1 MMIFAVL
8 GLSYFV
14 TSAFAQNNIPEY
26 QDLLTLAINPKEY
39 ISTEIDAAVQAA
51 QQKAEEFVQQALD
64 TLNAAEAAAEAAKQE
79 AEDFTNQV
87 IEAADLA
94 KQSTESAEA
103 AVQTAQQAAE
113 ELAKQA
119 EEAKVAAEAAKAEMQ
134 AAQQAAEE
142 LAKQAEDAIVAAE
155 AARTE
160 VQTQQQTEALANQAT
175 EPAPQTPQQQT
186 EALANQATEPAPQTP
201 QQQTEA
207 LANQATETSMAADA
221 SLQAAQQAAEELA
234 KQAEELILAAE
245 AAKAKVQAAQQ
256 IVEELA
262 KQVEEAILTAEA
274 AAQTAQQEAEIFSN
288 KVAEAAMN
296 AEAAIQEAQQKEE
309 ELVSKVAEAQEKVQ
323 QAAETLET
331 AQQDAAS
338 GNYGEALLVILGAY
352 TGKSDEIQTTLEDLQ
367 KLVKATETLYDVGSQ
382 AKACVD
388 GNGANY
394 CIQEKLPDPHV
405 PTMSDM
411 GSALD
416 VANLRCSEQVPS
428 KIATV
433 LGRVVGLEGQFDTEE
448 FETKRAT
455 VCQAIEKIYNLKY
468 KLQQLEEI
476 REDGFSLL
484 YKYDKKKIKK
494 DGISRTVQHSL
505 DLRFYP
511 DIQESYNT
519 GDISPEF
526 SIDNENS
533 WFKWSDSDKKYL
545 GDILDSSKTE
555 DTGDA
560 ACSDSKPYWFKLA
573 DRLKFRLKVSSVTSS
588 DVTLTA
594 CLRVSWKG
602 NHNRELA
609 TVTIPAPFGYLDE
622 VTQMKDDAVQG
633 AMNSLTDQI
642 ADMLGINDK
651 LDDIANQAADAQAA
665 AQSKSGTSN
674 QPPNGRS

>member
-1 MMIFAVL
+1 MLPKYKIFSSFIVICFLFVFLVSINSSAASSFSKAVKQAAKAVEQAAVQPSSSEGAQ
-8 GLSYFV
+8 GL
-14 TSAFAQNNIPEY
+14 TS
-26 QDLLTLAINPKEY
+26 LAIPPNEY
-39 ISTEIDAAVQAA
+39 ITTEMDAALQAA
-51 QQKAEEFVQQALD
+51 QQKAEEFAQQALD
-64 TLNAAEAAAEAAKQE
+64 SFRAAEAAAEAAKQE
-79 AEDFTNQV
+79 AEEFANQV
-87 IEAADLA
+87 TEAAELA
-94 KQSTESAEA
+94 KQSTESAKD
-103 AVQTAQQAAE
+103 AVQAAQQALE
-113 ELAKQA
+113 ELSKQA
-119 EEAKVAAEAAKAEMQ
+119 EEAKVAAEAAKAEVQ
-134 AAQQAAEE
+134 A
-142 LAKQAEDAIVAAE
+142 AKQALEG
-155 AARTE
+155 
-160 VQTQQQTEALANQAT
+160 LANQAT
-175 EPAPQTPQQQT
+175 APTPQAPQQQT
-186 EALANQATEPAPQTP
+186 QGLANQATAPTP
-201 QQQTEA
+201 QAPGQQTEV
-207 LANQATETSMAADA
+207 LANQATETAMAAKA
-221 SLQAAQQAAEELA
+221 ALQAAQQAAEELA
-234 KQAEELILAAE
+234 KQAGEALLAVE
-245 AAKAKVQAAQQ
+245 AAKQTVQQEKEIFANNM
-256 IVEELA
+256 
-262 KQVEEAILTAEA
+262 AEA
-274 AAQTAQQEAEIFSN
+274 
-288 KVAEAAMN
+288 VMN
-296 AEAAIQEAQQKEE
+296 AEATALEAQQKAQ
-309 ELVSKVAEAQEKVQ
+309 ELRSKITEAQEKVQ
-323 QAAETLET
+323 QAKETLET
-331 AQQDAAS
+331 ARQDVAS

-352 TGKSDEIQTTLEDLQ
+352 TGKSDEIQTTLDQLE
-367 KLVKATETLYDVGSQ
+367 KLVTASETLYDLGSQ

-388 GNGANY
+388 GNGADY

-484 YKYDKKKIKK
+484 YKYDKKNIKK
-494 DGISRTVQHSL
+494 NGISRTVQHSL

-526 SIDNENS
+526 SLDNENS

-573 DRLKFRLKVSSVTSS
+573 DRLKFRLKVSSVTAS

-602 NHNRELA
+602 NHSRELA

>member
-1 MMIFAVL
+1 MLPKYKIFSSFIVICFLFVFLVSINSSAASSWSDAAKQAVENAAGQAAVQPSSSEGAQ
-8 GLSYFV
+8 GL
-14 TSAFAQNNIPEY
+14 TS
-26 QDLLTLAINPKEY
+26 LAIPPNEY
-39 ISTEIDAAVQAA
+39 ITTEMDAALQAA
-51 QQKAEEFVQQALD
+51 QQKAEEFAQQALD
-64 TLNAAEAAAEAAKQE
+64 SFRAAEAAAEAAKQE
-79 AEDFTNQV
+79 AEEFANQV
-87 IEAADLA
+87 TEAVELA
-94 KQSTESAEA
+94 KQSTESAKD
-103 AVQTAQQAAE
+103 AVQAAQQALE
-113 ELAKQA
+113 ELSKQA
-119 EEAKVAAEAAKAEMQ
+119 EEAKVAAEAAKAEVQ
-134 AAQQAAEE
+134 A
-142 LAKQAEDAIVAAE
+142 AKQALEG
-155 AARTE
+155 
-160 VQTQQQTEALANQAT
+160 LANQAT
-175 EPAPQTPQQQT
+175 APTPQAPQQQT
-186 EALANQATEPAPQTP
+186 QGLANQATAPTP
-201 QQQTEA
+201 QAPGQQTEV
-207 LANQATETSMAADA
+207 LANQATETAMAAKA
-221 SLQAAQQAAEELA
+221 ALQAAQQAAEELA
-234 KQAEELILAAE
+234 KQAGEALLAVE
-245 AAKAKVQAAQQ
+245 AAKQTVQQEKEIFANNM
-256 IVEELA
+256 
-262 KQVEEAILTAEA
+262 AEA
-274 AAQTAQQEAEIFSN
+274 
-288 KVAEAAMN
+288 VMN
-296 AEAAIQEAQQKEE
+296 AEATALEAQQKAQ
-309 ELVSKVAEAQEKVQ
+309 ELRSKITEAQEKVQ
-323 QAAETLET
+323 QAKETLET
-331 AQQDAAS
+331 ARQDVAS

-352 TGKSDEIQTTLEDLQ
+352 TGKSDEIQTTLDQLE
-367 KLVKATETLYDVGSQ
+367 KLVTASETLYDLGSQ

-388 GNGANY
+388 GNGADY

-494 DGISRTVQHSL
+494 KGRKRTVQHSI
-505 DLRFYP
+505 DLRYYP

-526 SIDNENS
+526 SLDNENS
-533 WFKWSDSDKKYL
+533 WFKWSDNNPVYL
-545 GDILDSSKTE
+545 GDILNSSNTQDE
-555 DTGDA
+555 GDA

-573 DRLKFRLKVSSVTSS
+573 NRLKFRLKMSSVTSS

>member
-1 MMIFAVL
+1 MLPKYKIFSSFIVICFLFVFLVSINSSAASSWSNQVNKAVKQATKAVDDFATL
-8 GLSYFV
+8 GEAQGL
-14 TSAFAQNNIPEY
+14 TSSAIPP
-26 QDLLTLAINPKEY
+26 NEY
-39 ISTEIDAAVQAA
+39 ITTEMDAALQAA
-51 QQKAEEFVQQALD
+51 QQKAEEFAQQALD
-64 TLNAAEAAAEAAKQE
+64 SFNAAEAAAEAAKQE
-79 AEDFTNQV
+79 AEEFANQV
-87 IEAADLA
+87 TEAAELA
-94 KQSTESAEA
+94 KQSTEPAKD
-103 AVQTAQQAAE
+103 AVQAAQQALE
-113 ELAKQA
+113 ELSKQA
-119 EEAKVAAEAAKAEMQ
+119 EEAKVAAEAAKAEVQ
-134 AAQQAAEE
+134 A
-142 LAKQAEDAIVAAE
+142 AKQALEG
-155 AARTE
+155 
-160 VQTQQQTEALANQAT
+160 LANQAT
-175 EPAPQTPQQQT
+175 APTPQAPQQQT
-186 EALANQATEPAPQTP
+186 QGLANQATAPTP
-201 QQQTEA
+201 QAPGQQTEV
-207 LANQATETSMAADA
+207 LANQATETAMAAKA
-221 SLQAAQQAAEELA
+221 ALQAAQQAAEELA
-234 KQAEELILAAE
+234 KQAGEALLAVE
-245 AAKAKVQAAQQ
+245 AAKQTVQQEKDIFANNM
-256 IVEELA
+256 
-262 KQVEEAILTAEA
+262 AEA
-274 AAQTAQQEAEIFSN
+274 
-288 KVAEAAMN
+288 VMN
-296 AEAAIQEAQQKEE
+296 AEATALEAQQKAQ
-309 ELVSKVAEAQEKVQ
+309 ELRSKITEAQEKVQ
-323 QAAETLET
+323 QAKETLET
-331 AQQDAAS
+331 ARQDVAS

-388 GNGANY
+388 GNGADY

-405 PTMSDM
+405 PTMADM
-411 GSALD
+411 ESALD

-428 KIATV
+428 AIAT
-433 LGRVVGLEGQFDTEE
+433 LIGTVVGLEGQFNTDE
-448 FETKRAT
+448 FEEKRAT
-455 VCQAIEKIYNLKY
+455 VCQAIQKIYNLKY

-476 REDGFSLL
+476 REDGYSLL
-484 YKYDKKKIKK
+484 YKYDKKKIEKS
-494 DGISRTVQHSL
+494 GITRTVQHSL

-511 DIQESYNT
+511 DIQEDYNEGT
-519 GDISPEF
+519 ISPEF
-526 SIDNENS
+526 SINNEDS
-533 WFKWSDSDKKYL
+533 WFKWSDNDKKYL

-602 NHNRELA
+602 NHSRELA

>member
-160 VQTQQQTEALANQAT
+160 VQTQQQTEALANQA
-175 EPAPQTPQQQT
+175 
-186 EALANQATEPAPQTP
+186 PAPQTP

-256 IVEELA
+256 IAEELA

-388 GNGANY
+388 GNGADY
-394 CIQEKLPDPHV
+394 CIQAKLPDPHV
-405 PTMSDM
+405 PTMADM
-411 GSALD
+411 ESALD

-428 KIATV
+428 AIAT
-433 LGRVVGLEGQFDTEE
+433 LIGTVVGLEGQFNTDE
-448 FETKRAT
+448 FEEKRAT
-455 VCQAIEKIYNLKY
+455 VCQAIQKIYNLKY

-476 REDGFSLL
+476 REDGYSLL
-484 YKYDKKKIKK
+484 YKYDKKRIKK
-494 DGISRTVQHSL
+494 KGRKRTVQHSI
-505 DLRFYP
+505 DLRYYP
-511 DIQESYNT
+511 NIQESYNT

-526 SIDNENS
+526 SLDNENS
-533 WFKWSDSDKKYL
+533 YFKWSNNNPVYL
-545 GDILDSSKTE
+545 GDILNSSNTQDE
-555 DTGDA
+555 GDA
-560 ACSDSKPYWFKLA
+560 ACSDNKPYWFKLA
-573 DRLKFRLKVSSVTSS
+573 NRLKFRLKMSSVTESN
-588 DVTLTA
+588 VTLTA
-594 CLRVSWKG
+594 CLRVSWRG

-622 VTQMKDDAVQG
+622 LTEMKDAAVQN
-633 AMNSLTDQI
+633 AMNSLQNQI

-651 LDDIANQAADAQAA
+651 LDDIANQAAAAQAA
-665 AQSKSGTSN
+665 AQSKSGNGN

>member
-26 QDLLTLAINPKEY
+26 QDLLTLAINPNEY
-39 ISTEIDAAVQAA
+39 ITTEIDAAVQAA

-79 AEDFTNQV
+79 AEDFANQV
-87 IEAADLA
+87 TEAADLA

-103 AVQTAQQAAE
+103 AVQAAQQAAE

-119 EEAKVAAEAAKAEMQ
+119 EEAKVAAEAARA
-134 AAQQAAEE
+134 
-142 LAKQAEDAIVAAE
+142 
-155 AARTE
+155 E
-160 VQTQQQTEALANQAT
+160 VQAQQQTEALSNQPT
-175 EPAPQTPQQQT
+175 EPAS
-186 EALANQATEPAPQTP
+186 QTP

-245 AAKAKVQAAQQ
+245 AA
-256 IVEELA
+256 
-262 KQVEEAILTAEA
+262 
-274 AAQTAQQEAEIFSN
+274 AQTAQQKAEMFAN

-296 AEAAIQEAQQKEE
+296 AEAAVQEAQQKAQ
-309 ELVSKVAEAQEKVQ
+309 ELDSKITEAQEKVQ
-323 QAAETLET
+323 QAKETLET
-331 AQQDAAS
+331 AQQDVAS

-388 GNGANY
+388 GNGADY

-405 PTMSDM
+405 PTMADM
-411 GSALD
+411 ESALD

-428 KIATV
+428 AIAT
-433 LGRVVGLEGQFDTEE
+433 LIGTVVGLEGQFNTDE
-448 FETKRAT
+448 FEEKRAT
-455 VCQAIEKIYNLKY
+455 VCQAIQKIYNLKY

-476 REDGFSLL
+476 REDGYSLL
-484 YKYDKKKIKK
+484 YKYDKKRIKK
-494 DGISRTVQHSL
+494 KGRTRHVQHSI
-505 DLRFYP
+505 DLRYYP

-526 SIDNENS
+526 SLDNENS
-533 WFKWSDSDKKYL
+533 YFKWSDNDPVYL
-545 GDILDSSKTE
+545 ADILNSSNTQDE
-555 DTGDA
+555 GDA
-560 ACSDSKPYWFKLA
+560 ACSDNKPYWFKLA
-573 DRLKFRLKVSSVTSS
+573 NRLKFRLKMSSVTESN
-588 DVTLTA
+588 VTLTA
-594 CLRVSWKG
+594 CLRVSWRG

-609 TVTIPAPFGYLDE
+609 TVTIPAPFGYLDDLTE
-622 VTQMKDDAVQG
+622 MKDAAVQN
-633 AMNSLTDQI
+633 AMNSLQNQI
-642 ADMLGINDK
+642 SDMLGINDK
-651 LDDIANQAADAQAA
+651 LDDIANQAAAAQAA
-665 AQSKSGTSN
+665 AQSKSGNGN

>member
-1 MMIFAVL
+1 MQKLLNFLLIGLIFTVL
-8 GLSYFV
+8 QVTNVGAQGL
-14 TSAFAQNNIPEY
+14 TS
-26 QDLLTLAINPKEY
+26 LAIPPNEY
-39 ISTEIDAAVQAA
+39 ITTEMDAALQAA
-51 QQKAEEFVQQALD
+51 QQKAKEFAQQALD
-64 TLNAAEAAAEAAKQE
+64 TFNAAKAAAEAAKQE
-79 AEDFTNQV
+79 DEEFANQV
-87 IEAADLA
+87 TEAAELA
-94 KQSTESAEA
+94 KQSTESAKD
-103 AVQTAQQAAE
+103 AVQAAQQALE
-113 ELAKQA
+113 ELSKQA
-119 EEAKVAAEAAKAEMQ
+119 EEAKVAAEAAKAEVQ
-134 AAQQAAEE
+134 AAKQALEGLANQATAPTPQAPGQQTEVLANQATETAMAAKAALQTAQQAAEE
-142 LAKQAEDAIVAAE
+142 LAKQAG
-155 AARTE
+155 
-160 VQTQQQTEALANQAT
+160 EAL
-175 EPAPQTPQQQT
+175 
-186 EALANQATEPAPQTP
+186 LAV
-201 QQQTEA
+201 
-207 LANQATETSMAADA
+207 
-221 SLQAAQQAAEELA
+221 
-234 KQAEELILAAE
+234 E
-245 AAKAKVQAAQQ
+245 AAKQTVQQEKEIFANNM
-256 IVEELA
+256 
-262 KQVEEAILTAEA
+262 AEA
-274 AAQTAQQEAEIFSN
+274 
-288 KVAEAAMN
+288 VMN
-296 AEAAIQEAQQKEE
+296 AEATALEAQQKAQ
-309 ELVSKVAEAQEKVQ
+309 ELRSKITEAQEKVQ
-323 QAAETLET
+323 QAKETLET
-331 AQQDAAS
+331 ARQDVAS

-388 GNGANY
+388 GNGADY

-602 NHNRELA
+602 NHSRELA

-651 LDDIANQAADAQAA
+651 LDDIANQAAAAQAA
-665 AQSKSGTSN
+665 AQSKSGNGN

>member
-26 QDLLTLAINPKEY
+26 QDLLTLAINPNEY
-39 ISTEIDAAVQAA
+39 ITTEIDAAVQAA

-79 AEDFTNQV
+79 AEDFANQV
-87 IEAADLA
+87 TEAAGLA

-103 AVQTAQQAAE
+103 AVQAAQQAAE

-119 EEAKVAAEAAKAEMQ
+119 EEAKVAAEAARA
-134 AAQQAAEE
+134 
-142 LAKQAEDAIVAAE
+142 
-155 AARTE
+155 E
-160 VQTQQQTEALANQAT
+160 VQAQQQTEALSNQPT
-175 EPAPQTPQQQT
+175 EPAS
-186 EALANQATEPAPQTP
+186 QTP

-245 AAKAKVQAAQQ
+245 AA
-256 IVEELA
+256 
-262 KQVEEAILTAEA
+262 
-274 AAQTAQQEAEIFSN
+274 AQTAQQKAEMFAN

-296 AEAAIQEAQQKEE
+296 AEAAVQEAQQKAQ
-309 ELVSKVAEAQEKVQ
+309 ELDSKITEAQEKVQ
-323 QAAETLET
+323 QAKETLET
-331 AQQDAAS
+331 AQQDVAS

-388 GNGANY
+388 GNGADY

-405 PTMSDM
+405 PTMADM
-411 GSALD
+411 ESALD

-428 KIATV
+428 AIAT
-433 LGRVVGLEGQFDTEE
+433 LIGTVVGLEGQFNTDE
-448 FETKRAT
+448 FEEKRAT
-455 VCQAIEKIYNLKY
+455 VCQAIQKIYNLKY

-476 REDGFSLL
+476 REDGYSLL
-484 YKYDKKKIKK
+484 YKYDKKRIKK
-494 DGISRTVQHSL
+494 KGRKRTVQHSI
-505 DLRFYP
+505 DLRYYP

-526 SIDNENS
+526 SLDNENS
-533 WFKWSDSDKKYL
+533 YFKWSHNDPVYL
-545 GDILDSSKTE
+545 ADILNSSNTQDE
-555 DTGDA
+555 GDA
-560 ACSDSKPYWFKLA
+560 ACSDNKPYWFKLA
-573 DRLKFRLKVSSVTSS
+573 NRLKFRLKMSSVTESN
-588 DVTLTA
+588 VTLTA
-594 CLRVSWKG
+594 CLRVSWRG

-609 TVTIPAPFGYLDE
+609 TVTIPAPFGYLDDLTE
-622 VTQMKDDAVQG
+622 MKDAAVQN
-633 AMNSLTDQI
+633 AMNSLQNQI

-651 LDDIANQAADAQAA
+651 LDDIANQAAAAQAA
-665 AQSKSGTSN
+665 AQSKSGNGN

>member
-1 MMIFAVL
+1 MLPKYKIFSSFIVICFLFVFLVSINSSAASSWSNQASKAVKQATKAAEQAAVQPSSSEGAQ
-8 GLSYFV
+8 GL
-14 TSAFAQNNIPEY
+14 TS
-26 QDLLTLAINPKEY
+26 LAIPPNEY
-39 ISTEIDAAVQAA
+39 ITTEMDAALQAA
-51 QQKAEEFVQQALD
+51 QQKAKEFAQQALD
-64 TLNAAEAAAEAAKQE
+64 TFNAAKAAAEAAKQE
-79 AEDFTNQV
+79 DEEFANQV
-87 IEAADLA
+87 TEAAELA
-94 KQSTESAEA
+94 KQSTESAKD
-103 AVQTAQQAAE
+103 AVQAAQQALE
-113 ELAKQA
+113 ELSKQA
-119 EEAKVAAEAAKAEMQ
+119 EEAKVAAEAAKAEVQ
-134 AAQQAAEE
+134 A
-142 LAKQAEDAIVAAE
+142 AKQALEG
-155 AARTE
+155 
-160 VQTQQQTEALANQAT
+160 LANQAT
-175 EPAPQTPQQQT
+175 APTPQAPGQQT
-186 EALANQATEPAPQTP
+186 EV
-201 QQQTEA
+201 
-207 LANQATETSMAADA
+207 LANQATETAMAAKA
-221 SLQAAQQAAEELA
+221 ALQAAQQAAEELA
-234 KQAEELILAAE
+234 KQAGEALLAVE
-245 AAKAKVQAAQQ
+245 AAKQTVQQEKDIFANNM
-256 IVEELA
+256 
-262 KQVEEAILTAEA
+262 AEA
-274 AAQTAQQEAEIFSN
+274 
-288 KVAEAAMN
+288 VMN
-296 AEAAIQEAQQKEE
+296 AEATALEAQQKAQ
-309 ELVSKVAEAQEKVQ
+309 ELRSKITEAQEKVQ
-323 QAAETLET
+323 QAKETLET
-331 AQQDAAS
+331 ARQDVAS
-338 GNYGEALLVILGAY
+338 ENYGEALLVILGAY
-352 TGKSDEIQTTLEDLQ
+352 TGKSDEIQTTLDQLE
-367 KLVKATETLYDVGSQ
+367 KLVTASETLYDLGSQ

-388 GNGANY
+388 GNGADY

-674 QPPNGRS
+674 QRPNGRS

>member
-39 ISTEIDAAVQAA
+39 ITTEIDAAVQAA

-160 VQTQQQTEALANQAT
+160 VQTQQQTEALANQA
-175 EPAPQTPQQQT
+175 PAPQTPQEQT
-186 EALANQATEPAPQTP
+186 EALANQAPALQTP

-388 GNGANY
+388 GNGADY
-394 CIQEKLPDPHV
+394 CIQAKLPDPHV
-405 PTMSDM
+405 PTMADM
-411 GSALD
+411 ESALD

-428 KIATV
+428 AIAT
-433 LGRVVGLEGQFDTEE
+433 LIGTVVGLEGQFNTDE
-448 FETKRAT
+448 FEEKRAT
-455 VCQAIEKIYNLKY
+455 VCQAIQKIYNLKY

-476 REDGFSLL
+476 REDGYSLL
-484 YKYDKKKIKK
+484 YKYDKKRIKK
-494 DGISRTVQHSL
+494 KGRKRTVQHSI
-505 DLRFYP
+505 DLRYYP
-511 DIQESYNT
+511 NIQESYNT

-526 SIDNENS
+526 SLDNENS
-533 WFKWSDSDKKYL
+533 YFKWSNNNPVYL
-545 GDILDSSKTE
+545 ADILNSSNTQDE
-555 DTGDA
+555 GDA
-560 ACSDSKPYWFKLA
+560 ACSDNKPYWFKLA
-573 DRLKFRLKVSSVTSS
+573 NRLKFRLKMSSVTESN
-588 DVTLTA
+588 VTLTA
-594 CLRVSWKG
+594 CLRVSWRG

-622 VTQMKDDAVQG
+622 LTEMKDAAVQN
-633 AMNSLTDQI
+633 AMNSLQNQI

-651 LDDIANQAADAQAA
+651 LDDIANQAAAAQAA
-665 AQSKSGTSN
+665 AQSKSGNGN

>member
-1 MMIFAVL
+1 MLPKYKLFSSFIVICFLFVFLVSINSSAASSWSNQASKAVKQATKAAEQAAVQPSSSEGAQ
-8 GLSYFV
+8 GL
-14 TSAFAQNNIPEY
+14 TS
-26 QDLLTLAINPKEY
+26 LAIPPNEY
-39 ISTEIDAAVQAA
+39 ITTEMDAALQAA
-51 QQKAEEFVQQALD
+51 QQKAKEFAQQALD
-64 TLNAAEAAAEAAKQE
+64 TFNAAKAAAEAAKQE
-79 AEDFTNQV
+79 DEEFANQV
-87 IEAADLA
+87 TEAAELA
-94 KQSTESAEA
+94 KQSTESAKD
-103 AVQTAQQAAE
+103 AVQAAQQALE
-113 ELAKQA
+113 ELSKQA
-119 EEAKVAAEAAKAEMQ
+119 GEAKVAADAAKAEVQ
-134 AAQQAAEE
+134 AARKALE
-142 LAKQAEDAIVAAE
+142 
-155 AARTE
+155 R
-160 VQTQQQTEALANQAT
+160 LANQAT
-175 EPAPQTPQQQT
+175 APTPQVPEQPT
-186 EALANQATEPAPQTP
+186 EVLANQAI
-201 QQQTEA
+201 
-207 LANQATETSMAADA
+207 ETAMAAKA
-221 SLQAAQQAAEELA
+221 ALQAAQQAAEELA
-234 KQAEELILAAE
+234 KQAGEALLAVE
-245 AAKAKVQAAQQ
+245 AAKQTVQQEKEIFANNM
-256 IVEELA
+256 
-262 KQVEEAILTAEA
+262 AEA
-274 AAQTAQQEAEIFSN
+274 
-288 KVAEAAMN
+288 VMN
-296 AEAAIQEAQQKEE
+296 AEATALEAQQKAQ
-309 ELVSKVAEAQEKVQ
+309 ELRSKITEAQEKVQ
-323 QAAETLET
+323 QAKETLET
-331 AQQDAAS
+331 ARQDVAS

-352 TGKSDEIQTTLEDLQ
+352 TGKSDEIQTTLDQLE
-367 KLVKATETLYDVGSQ
+367 KLVTASETLYDLGSQ

-388 GNGANY
+388 GNGADY

-526 SIDNENS
+526 SLDNENS

-602 NHNRELA
+602 NHSRELA

>member
-39 ISTEIDAAVQAA
+39 ITTEIDAAVQAA

-79 AEDFTNQV
+79 AEDFANQV
-87 IEAADLA
+87 TEAAGLA

-103 AVQTAQQAAE
+103 AVQAAQQAAE

-119 EEAKVAAEAAKAEMQ
+119 EEAKVAAEAARA
-134 AAQQAAEE
+134 
-142 LAKQAEDAIVAAE
+142 
-155 AARTE
+155 E
-160 VQTQQQTEALANQAT
+160 VQAQQQTEALSNQPT
-175 EPAPQTPQQQT
+175 EPAS
-186 EALANQATEPAPQTP
+186 QTP

-245 AAKAKVQAAQQ
+245 AA
-256 IVEELA
+256 
-262 KQVEEAILTAEA
+262 
-274 AAQTAQQEAEIFSN
+274 AQTAQQKAEMFAN

-296 AEAAIQEAQQKEE
+296 AEAAVQEAQQKAQ
-309 ELVSKVAEAQEKVQ
+309 ELDSKITEAQEKVQ
-323 QAAETLET
+323 QAKETLET
-331 AQQDAAS
+331 AQQDVAS

-388 GNGANY
+388 GNGADY

-405 PTMSDM
+405 PTMADM
-411 GSALD
+411 ESALD

-428 KIATV
+428 AIAT
-433 LGRVVGLEGQFDTEE
+433 LIGTVVGLEGQFNTDE
-448 FETKRAT
+448 FEEKRAT
-455 VCQAIEKIYNLKY
+455 VCQAIQKIYNLKY

-476 REDGFSLL
+476 REDGYSLL
-484 YKYDKKKIKK
+484 YKYDKKRIKK
-494 DGISRTVQHSL
+494 KGRKRTVQHSI
-505 DLRFYP
+505 DLRYYP
-511 DIQESYNT
+511 NIQESYNT

-526 SIDNENS
+526 SLDNENS
-533 WFKWSDSDKKYL
+533 YFKWSDNNPVYL
-545 GDILDSSKTE
+545 ADILNSSNTQDE
-555 DTGDA
+555 GDA
-560 ACSDSKPYWFKLA
+560 ACSDNKPYWFKLA
-573 DRLKFRLKVSSVTSS
+573 NRLKFRLKMSSVTESN
-588 DVTLTA
+588 VTLTA
-594 CLRVSWKG
+594 CLRVSWRG

-622 VTQMKDDAVQG
+622 LTEMKDAAVQN
-633 AMNSLTDQI
+633 AMNSLQNQI

-651 LDDIANQAADAQAA
+651 LDDIANQAAAAQAA
-665 AQSKSGTSN
+665 AQSKSGNGN

>member
-79 AEDFTNQV
+79 AEDFANQV
-87 IEAADLA
+87 TEAADLA

-103 AVQTAQQAAE
+103 AVQAAQQAAE

-155 AARTE
+155 AARAE

-207 LANQATETSMAADA
+207 LANQATEPALQTPQQQTEALANQATETSMAADA
-221 SLQAAQQAAEELA
+221 SLQAAQQAA
-234 KQAEELILAAE
+234 
-245 AAKAKVQAAQQ
+245 
-256 IVEELA
+256 EELA

-274 AAQTAQQEAEIFSN
+274 AAQTAQQEAEMFAN
-288 KVAEAAMN
+288 KIAEAAMN
-296 AEAAIQEAQQKEE
+296 AEAAVQEAQQKAQ
-309 ELVSKVAEAQEKVQ
+309 ELDSKITEAQEKVQ
-323 QAAETLET
+323 QAKETLET
-331 AQQDAAS
+331 AQQDVAS

-388 GNGANY
+388 GNGADY

-405 PTMSDM
+405 PTMADM
-411 GSALD
+411 ESALD

-428 KIATV
+428 AIAT
-433 LGRVVGLEGQFDTEE
+433 LIGTVVGLEGQFNTDE
-448 FETKRAT
+448 FEEKRAT
-455 VCQAIEKIYNLKY
+455 VCQAIQKIYNLKY

-476 REDGFSLL
+476 REDGYSLL
-484 YKYDKKKIKK
+484 YKYDKKRIKK
-494 DGISRTVQHSL
+494 KGRKRTVQHSI
-505 DLRFYP
+505 DLRYYP

-526 SIDNENS
+526 SLDNENS
-533 WFKWSDSDKKYL
+533 YFKWSDNNRVYL
-545 GDILDSSKTE
+545 GDILNSSNTQDE
-555 DTGDA
+555 GDA
-560 ACSDSKPYWFKLA
+560 ACSDNKPYWFKLA
-573 DRLKFRLKVSSVTSS
+573 NRLKFRLKMSSVTES

-594 CLRVSWKG
+594 CLRVSWRG

-622 VTQMKDDAVQG
+622 LTEMKDAAVQN
-633 AMNSLTDQI
+633 AMNSLQNQI

-651 LDDIANQAADAQAA
+651 LDDIANQAAAAQAA
-665 AQSKSGTSN
+665 AQSKSGNGN